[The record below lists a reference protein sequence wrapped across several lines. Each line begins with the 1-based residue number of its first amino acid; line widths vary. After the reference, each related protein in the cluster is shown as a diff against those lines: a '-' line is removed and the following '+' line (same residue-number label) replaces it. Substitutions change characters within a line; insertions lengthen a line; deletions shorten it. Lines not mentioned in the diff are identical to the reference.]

1 MVVNTGITLTI
12 TRQTVAAEAAGD
24 INAAQIQVDTSVA
37 PVAEVNVPV
46 TENWIITDC
55 YILAAAA
62 ATNTDPQINF
72 DKNRG
77 RSMGTTPPL
86 TTMLVTNNTR
96 PRFLPQPIG
105 YEGGSILRIFT
116 INTALTAVAQLV
128 TAYAAVA
135 IS

>member
-1 MVVNTGITLTI
+1 
-12 TRQTVAAEAAGD
+12 
-24 INAAQIQVDTSVA
+24 
-37 PVAEVNVPV
+37 
-46 TENWIITDC
+46 
-55 YILAAAA
+55 
-62 ATNTDPQINF
+62 
-72 DKNRG
+72 
-77 RSMGTTPPL
+77 MGTTPPL